1 MPELFGRHAGPAA
14 TPLRGNRVTAHSPP
28 HPART
33 PLWGRWE
40 PTLKQ
45 ACSRINESATCV
57 QRFDDSLNSAIRT
70 TYRISLRSS
79 SLWEPRHPLLKVVMV
94 YFGWAAGCSTAAHSF
109 SCLRF
114 GFWGGYRGRRRQS
127 GGAGRCVRVTG
138 CGTIFRSLGNDPSAG
153 SPTETLLRLL
163 LPLNNKVYSSSH
175 RPSRL
180 PRFSPRSR
188 DFTGLFNR

>member
-1 MPELFGRHAGPAA
+1 MRAHPKPAASTPATTIVSRKGTYHATEGLRRGMPNILGRHAGPN
-14 TPLRGNRVTAHSPP
+14 TLDRGNRVTAHSPP
-28 HPART
+28 HRHSGR
-33 PLWGRWE
+33 GRWE

-109 SCLRF
+109 SF
-114 GFWGGYRGRRRQS
+114 SMFWGGYRGRR
-127 GGAGRCVRVTG
+127 GAAARVG
-138 CGTIFRSLGNDPSAG
+138 VYG
-153 SPTETLLRLL
+153 SPGVGRSFDLSVMILPQVHLRK
-163 LPLNNKVYSSSH
+163 PCY
-175 RPSRL
+175 
-180 PRFSPRSR
+180 
-188 DFTGLFNR
+188 DFYFL

>member
-1 MPELFGRHAGPAA
+1 MEPT
-14 TPLRGNRVTAHSPP
+14 TPPRDFAEGCPPSSCDTPDHRMARGNRVTAHSPP
-28 HPART
+28 DRHTGR
-33 PLWGRWE
+33 GRWE

-109 SCLRF
+109 SF
-114 GFWGGYRGRRRQS
+114 FVFWGWVQGTAQPELRES
-127 GGAGRCVRVTG
+127 GCTGHRVWDDLS
-138 CGTIFRSLGNDPSAG
+138 I
-153 SPTETLLRLL
+153 
-163 LPLNNKVYSSSH
+163 
-175 RPSRL
+175 SR
-180 PRFSPRSR
+180 
-188 DFTGLFNR
+188 